1 MNKPTCCLSSLFVF
15 SFLFLGNAATAE
27 TIDLLNLPALTE
39 GAAFSP
45 ADNVV
50 VGKEEK
56 TGIKFL
62 SGVEGEGMLKIPVN
76 LTGDFEILI
85 KIKYYSKNSNDCCGS
100 SSRYI
105 SLLLTGE
112 EKDYQVALGIWGYSS
127 SSMSSSYK
135 DKHVILTAGKDK
147 STDASDSWKSSDTA
161 NVVKLSVV
169 GTMAKV
175 YVNEVFSQKL
185 PLKTGMTYTLLRFGK
200 LTSTDQLYELT
211 LTSTSGSVVTPPSSK
226 DFDAGKQAGI
236 QQCVTDPASC
246 GIAVTSS
253 CATSPVA
260 SGSQPTDPNKQP
272 VSDLE
277 PAADEVP
284 IDYYRDDTTGD
295 VWGQQAA
302 WQLPSPTG
310 KLPADLWKYG
320 LRSIYLAK
328 YACQDASIRDWMPT
342 NIANG
347 VYYCT
352 NPQDKTKTINYLRS
366 LADKLEKE

>member
-1 MNKPTCCLSSLFVF
+1 MNKLTCCLNSLFVF
-15 SFLFLGNAATAE
+15 SFLFLGNVATAE

-56 TGIKFL
+56 TGIKFVT
-62 SGVEGEGMLKIPVN
+62 GVEGEGMLKIPVN

-85 KIKYYSKNSNDCCGS
+85 KIKYYSKNSKDCCGD
-100 SSRYI
+100 RYI

-112 EKDYQVALGIWGYSS
+112 EKDYQVALGVWGYFSP
-127 SSMSSSYK
+127 SMSSDYK
-135 DKHVILTAGKDK
+135 NKHVILTAGKDK
-147 STDASDSWKSSDTA
+147 STDASDSWKSSDIA

-175 YVNEVFSQKL
+175 YVNDVFSQKL
-185 PLKTGMTYTLLRFGK
+185 PLKTGLTYTLLRFGK
-200 LTSTDQLYELT
+200 LTSIDQLYELT
-211 LTSTSGSVVTPPSSK
+211 LTSSSGSVVTPPTSK

-236 QQCVTDPASC
+236 QQCMANPASC
-246 GIAVTSS
+246 GITVTSSS

-260 SGSQPTDPNKQP
+260 SGSPPASPNTLP
-272 VSDLE
+272 VLDRE
-277 PAADEVP
+277 PAADEVA
-284 IDYYRDDTTGD
+284 IDYYRDESTGD

-310 KLPADLWKYG
+310 KLPADLWMYG

-352 NPQDKTKTINYLRS
+352 NPQDKAKTINYLRS
-366 LADKLEKE
+366 LADRLEKE